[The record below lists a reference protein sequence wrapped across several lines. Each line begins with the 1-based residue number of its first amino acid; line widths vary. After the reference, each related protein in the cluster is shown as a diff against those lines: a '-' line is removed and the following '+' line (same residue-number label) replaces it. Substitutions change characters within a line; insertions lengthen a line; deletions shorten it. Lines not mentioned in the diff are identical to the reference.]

1 MQLSIDG
8 EGHLSYVELTDEQVK
23 YIRELSILPHSIVGR
38 EGFDWTMTLADA
50 AQWAIEQS
58 RQAWQGQQDGPG
70 NGT

>member
-23 YIRELSILPHSIVGR
+23 FLQELLD
-38 EGFDWTMTLADA
+38 EDLATLATA
-50 AQWAIEQS
+50 ARWAIEQS
-58 RQAWQGQQDGPG
+58 RQAWQGEQDGPG

>member
-23 YIRELSILPHSIVGR
+23 FLRELLD
-38 EGFDWTMTLADA
+38 EDLATLATA
-50 AQWAIEQS
+50 ARWAIEHCALL
-58 RQAWQGQQDGPG
+58 QAQIWQEEQDGPG